1 MSRAR
6 SLARR
11 CVLQA
16 LYQWQLGD
24 DSATE
29 VVRQF
34 VEERGLGRADKE
46 YFHQLFGQVCEGID
60 ELNEQLKP
68 YLDIPIDELDPVE
81 RSVLWFAAQELL
93 HGLEIPYRVVIN
105 EAVEQARLFGGEE
118 SFKFVNAVLDK
129 MAEQVRSSE
138 RAHR

>member
-16 LYQWQLGD
+16 LYQWQVGD
-24 DSATE
+24 DSVEE

-34 VEERGLGRADKE
+34 EQERGLGRADRE
-46 YFHQLFGQVCEGID
+46 YFNQLFGQVCAGVD

-68 YLDIPIDELDPVE
+68 YLDIPVDELDPVE
-81 RSVLWFAAQELL
+81 RSVLWFATQELL
-93 HGLEIPYRVVIN
+93 HGLEIPYKVVIN

-129 MAEQVRSSE
+129 MAAQVRSSE
-138 RAHR
+138 RARG